1 MVRLFFSAACLAAI
15 VGAAEPPKIQTL
27 IFSGRN
33 NHDWQRTTPYLRDA
47 LADSGRFE
55 VRVSEAPVGCSGR
68 TLAGF
73 DLLVLDYNGARWGE
87 SCEQAVEAF
96 VRAGKGVVAVHAAS
110 YAFGGLQILGDR
122 HVRTGVLEPAWP
134 EYARLI
140 GGSWVEGPARTGH
153 GKRHV
158 FEVRTAD
165 PNHPVMLGLPP
176 SFSQNDELYHRI
188 RMRPEAHVLA
198 TAYDSP
204 EIGGAGKDEPI
215 LWTVEYGRGRVF
227 QTTLGHDVEAMS
239 SRGFRDTLVR
249 GAEWAAT
256 GRVGPAAPRRP
267 PISLLVVTGGHDYDS
282 SFYGLFQNQP
292 DWRWDHRLQRA
303 SAEAFSRD
311 LGKYDVLA
319 LYDMA
324 QNITEEQ
331 KRNFLAF
338 VERGGGIVVLHHAL
352 ASFQNW
358 EDYGKIIGGK
368 YFLKPKDEHPAS
380 LFQHDVW
387 INVKVADTQ
396 HPVTRGLSSFQIY
409 DEVYNRF
416 WVEPEAK
423 VLLTT
428 DHPKSE
434 KAIAWVRPH
443 PKARIIY
450 IQLGHGEQ
458 AHRHPAFRRLVE
470 QAIRWAAA
478 HTEPRP

>member
-1 MVRLFFSAACLAAI
+1 MVRLFFLGMCLAGIA
-15 VGAAEPPKIQTL
+15 GAAESPKIQTL

-33 NHDWQRTTPYLRDA
+33 NHDWRTTTPYLGS
-47 LADSGRFE
+47 LLSGSGRFE
-55 VRVSEAPVGCSGR
+55 VRVNEAPAGCSGAL
-68 TLAGF
+68 LAGF
-73 DLLVLDYNGARWGE
+73 DLLVLDYNGPRWGE

-96 VRAGKGVVAVHAAS
+96 VRGGKGLVAVHAAS

-122 HVRTGVLEPAWP
+122 HVRTGIIEPAWP

-140 GGSWVEGPARTGH
+140 GGAWVEGPARTGH

-158 FEVRTAD
+158 FQVRTVEA
-165 PNHPVMLGLPP
+165 NHPAMQGLPP
-176 SFSQNDELYHRI
+176 SFSQNDELYHRL
-188 RMRPEAHVLA
+188 RMRPEAQVLA

-204 EIGGAGKDEPI
+204 EIGGSGKDEPI

-239 SRGFRDTLVR
+239 SAGFRATLAR

-256 GRVGPAAPRRP
+256 GRIAPAMPRQP
-267 PISLLVVTGGHDYDS
+267 QISLLVVTGGHDYDS

-292 DWRWDHRLQRA
+292 DWRWEHRLQRA
-303 SAEAFSRD
+303 SAEAFGRD
-311 LGKYDVLA
+311 LSKYDALV

-331 KRNFLAF
+331 KRNFTAF

-352 ASFQNW
+352 ASFQGW
-358 EDYGKIIGGK
+358 EDFSKIIGGK
-368 YFLKPKDEHPAS
+368 YFLKAEGDHPAS
-380 LFQHDVW
+380 GFQHDVW
-387 INVKVADTQ
+387 IDVKVADPQ
-396 HPVTRGLSSFQIY
+396 HPVTRGLGSFRIY
-409 DEVYNRF
+409 DEVYSRF
-416 WVEPEAK
+416 WVSPEAK
-423 VLLTT
+423 ILLTT

-434 KAIAWVRPH
+434 KVIAWVSPH

-450 IQLGHGEQ
+450 VQLGHGEQ
-458 AHRHPAFRRLVE
+458 AHRHPSFRSLVE